1 MLVFWTMER
10 SLPFGR
16 PPDPA
21 GRPQCM
27 RQAVGTENGAA
38 QPEPDSAP
46 WPGQRLPS
54 SSLPSLLPLSPQ
66 PPPPPTPPLKAQH
79 PPAPPPS
86 LCPPRPRP
94 SQPLRRLRTDNG
106 GPAGGER
113 AAHGS
118 GAGRTPAS
126 DRPGVRAAH
135 SAAMRGRNSPGGGG
149 GGRFTRG
156 CQAQMEV

>member
-79 PPAPPPS
+79 PPHPSASPRPSSLPLPAPAPPLAAPPPAPHRQWRAGGRGARRS
-86 LCPPRPRP
+86 WLRSRAHAGLRPAWGE
-94 SQPLRRLRTDNG
+94 G
-106 GPAGGER
+106 GPLCSDAG
-113 AAHGS
+113 
-118 GAGRTPAS
+118 
-126 DRPGVRAAH
+126 
-135 SAAMRGRNSPGGGG
+135 
-149 GGRFTRG
+149 
-156 CQAQMEV
+156 